1 MPHRHIMATHLPDCV
16 QHYTPLPQ
24 RTTFLMQSKLTLF
37 MRLHL
42 FCFYFLKFLQACKNR
57 KIEMFASKQLW
68 EARERLLPASF
79 IMTEAERKAVECY
92 SSLQDEEKKTLM
104 GANRA
109 IPAHLPPSLQQAL
122 PNLFF
127 SFFFFFW
134 QMINKSFPL
143 ERFVRLCWICLP
155 PFWAG
160 EAVQTWASILP
171 HTSAPSLPPALTASI
186 SLSPTNTHTR
196 RTMHTFAQ
204 HRCPP
209 LPLITALL
217 LWSALQLMCALLARC
232 WINCAMLSLWM
243 AWVSAKPCNPPH
255 PRAPLHNFWLKLVQR
270 ERAHMHPCAHTDPCG
285 HTSRCSW
292 STEQLAQSC
301 DAPCAA

>member
-16 QHYTPLPQ
+16 QHYPPPSKNDLSNAIKVNPFYEIAFVLLLFFKISAGVQEQKDWDVCIQAALRGKGATAACFIHHDRG
-24 RTTFLMQSKLTLF
+24 RTQS
-37 MRLHL
+37 RGV
-42 FCFYFLKFLQACKNR
+42 LQFSAG
-57 KIEMFASKQLW
+57 W
-68 EARERLLPASF
+68 G
-79 IMTEAERKAVECY
+79 
-92 SSLQDEEKKTLM
+92 KKTLM